1 MTKKKGNDFSSLP
14 FFLLDFDF
22 LFHVNLFTLRI
33 SKLVLKEGETLIGD
47 YLDAESVFHLSLA
60 LHGNEALGKLDVRM
74 QEEQHH
80 VIQETKPLLRLFL
93 WVNIVIFVSKYHAD
107 YEVISRKQYIGQE
120 SGNQGDWLL

>member
-60 LHGNEALGKLDVRM
+60 LHGNEALGDVGSDVRM
-74 QEEQHH
+74 NVQG
-80 VIQETKPLLRLFL
+80 KFL
-93 WVNIVIFVSKYHAD
+93 YLQLVDQIVNLV
-107 YEVISRKQYIGQE
+107 
-120 SGNQGDWLL
+120 L